1 MDLITKASKMTISEI
16 VDYCVSNSIDLQTEI
31 KMLRARC
38 RDTLA
43 LSSRIGSSYRQSIRL
58 LEKEISIIS
67 KSI

>member
-16 VDYCVSNSIDLQTEI
+16 SDYCASNGIDLYTEI

-38 RDTLA
+38 SDTLEIA
-43 LSSRIGSSYRQSIRL
+43 RRIGSSYRESIRL

-67 KSI
+67 K